1 MAEID
6 LDAMRQRLE
15 RLREEYQAQIQALT
29 VGEDQVQPSDPQ
41 HDGSVSDDPADD
53 ADAMADA
60 ERNLSLAD
68 NARQQLELVNEAMAR
83 IDNGTY
89 GICPDCGKPIDPKR
103 LNAIPY
109 AVYCLQDQIKHET
122 QEA

>member
-15 RLREEYQAQIQALT
+15 QLRQEYQAQIEDLT
-29 VGEDQVQPSDPQ
+29 VGEEQVIPSDPG
-41 HDGSVSDDPADD
+41 HDGDVSDDPADD
-53 ADAMADA
+53 ADAMSDA
-60 ERNLSLAD
+60 ERDLSLAD
-68 NARQQLELVNEAMAR
+68 NARMQLELVEAALGR
-83 IDNGTY
+83 IEAGTY
-89 GICPDCGKPIDPKR
+89 GVCPDCGRQIDPRR

-109 AVYCLQDQIKHET
+109 AVYCMDDQIKHEE